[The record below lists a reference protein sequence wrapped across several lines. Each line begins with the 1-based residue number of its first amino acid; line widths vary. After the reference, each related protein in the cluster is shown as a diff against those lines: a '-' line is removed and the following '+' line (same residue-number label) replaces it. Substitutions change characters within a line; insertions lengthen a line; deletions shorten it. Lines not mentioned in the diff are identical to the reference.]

1 MSSRCKSLRHAH
13 PHLRMPALWAASLLL
28 LPPFRLA
35 DAQGEGEEEEAVCEA
50 SAGGCGAPLGN
61 LCVRGK
67 LSPELLV
74 LGAEKAGSTSLCE
87 MLSESPGIVFS
98 AEKVH
103 ASRVR
108 EDGKRRVKK
117 EAQLFSNPLKFEK
130 FGLRF
135 FPACTEA
142 PRRVAVDCSPQYLY
156 TPGTTQR
163 ILDWYGQSSSR
174 LTFLVQLRDPV
185 KRFQSSFQFWR
196 RTNANAKIAQFADCA
211 RRALEDSATRPPP
224 SHAWME
230 NCDMNL
236 NRTMYAEQLA
246 RYLEAFSPRQLIVV
260 PMSYTV
266 APGQGDLPDVPE
278 FVWRRLG
285 VDLPGSPRAVLHE
298 TRNDHAAIEDDLG
311 PALLS
316 SLRALLDGLTGA
328 GVLAGML
335 AAPQEGA
342 AVGPTLYGYD
352 GPPSDREAIA
362 AWLAARW

>member
-1 MSSRCKSLRHAH
+1 
-13 PHLRMPALWAASLLL
+13 MPALLSASLLL
-28 LPPFRLA
+28 LLPSWLTS
-35 DAQGEGEEEEAVCEA
+35 AQGEAEKEEESVCEA
-50 SAGGCGAPLGN
+50 SSGGCDAQPGN
-61 LCVRGK
+61 LCIGGK

-87 MLSESPGIVFS
+87 MLSESPGLVFS
-98 AEKVH
+98 AEPVH
-103 ASRVR
+103 RKR

-117 EAQLFSNPLKFEK
+117 EAQLFSNPKKFQR

-135 FPACTEA
+135 FPECTQA

-163 ILDWYGQSSSR
+163 IIDWYGPSAPR
-174 LTFLVQLRDPV
+174 LTLLVQLRDPV
-185 KRFQSSFQFWR
+185 RRFQSSFQFWR
-196 RTNANAKIAQFADCA
+196 RVNDRANTAQFADCA
-211 RRALEDSATRPPP
+211 RRALESSATRRPP

-246 RYLEAFSPRQLIVV
+246 PYLEAFSPQQLIVV

-285 VDLPGSPRAVLHE
+285 VALPGSPRAVLHE
-298 TRNDHAAIEDDLG
+298 TRNDHATIEDDLG

-316 SLRALLDGLTGA
+316 RLRALLDERTGA
-328 GVLAGML
+328 RVLARL
-335 AAPQEGA
+335 FAAPRGG
-342 AVGPTLYGYD
+342 GPTLYGYGGAPGD
-352 GPPSDREAIA
+352 EEAIA
-362 AWLAARW
+362 AWLASRW